1 MPDRIEATAA
11 NPPLLLVRDLQ
22 VGFATRSGALAPVVR
37 GVSFELHAGR
47 TLCLVG
53 ESGSGKS
60 VSARSILQLIDA
72 PGCISGGEI
81 VYRRADGQAVDIA
94 RLDPRGREIRRLRG
108 AEIAMIFQEPM
119 TSLSPVHT
127 IGAQIVEAIRLHQ
140 PLSKAEA
147 RARAIELLRQVEIRQ
162 PERAID
168 RYTFEYSGGMR
179 QRAMIALAL
188 ACNPRVLIADEPTT
202 ALDVTTQAEIL
213 ALMRRLQQSHGM
225 AVLFITHD
233 MGVVAHIADEVAVM
247 HHGVLVEKGPVTQ
260 VFTAPQAAYSR
271 RLIGSVLQLEQ
282 PAAPPRPVPEGAVPL
297 LQVQGLSKIYRSE
310 RTHWFKREVS
320 EHRAVNRVS
329 LTLYEGQTLGI
340 VGESG
345 SGKTTLGRA
354 MLRLIEPDEGEITW
368 LQRDGTRV
376 PLRALD
382 KAAMRHAWR
391 EMRIV
396 FQDPYAS
403 LNPRMTV
410 GQIVAEP
417 LRVNRVLEGKA
428 LEARVAE
435 LLEQVGL
442 PASSAERYPHA
453 FSGGQRQR
461 ISIARALALNPRLIL
476 ADEATSALDVSLRAQ
491 VLDLMLELRR
501 RLNLSFIFI
510 SHDIAVIRYFCDRV
524 AVMHRGELVEE
535 GPTLKVTNA
544 PQHAYT
550 RKLLS
555 AVLRPDPDRHRAM
568 LEVGEQ
574 R

>member
-1 MPDRIEATAA
+1 MPDTAL
-11 NPPLLLVRDLQ
+11 PHPLLQVRNLQ
-22 VGFATRSGALAPVVR
+22 VAFDTRSGSVPVVR
-37 GVSFELHAGR
+37 GVSFDLHPGR

-72 PGCISGGEI
+72 PGRITGGEI
-81 VYRRADGQAVDIA
+81 LYRPASGDVIDIA
-94 RLDPRGREIRRLRG
+94 QLDARGKPIRALRGRD
-108 AEIAMIFQEPM
+108 IAMIFQEPM

-140 PLSKAEA
+140 PLSKAQA
-147 RARAIELLRQVEIRQ
+147 RERAIELLRQVEIPK
-162 PERAID
+162 PEQAVD
-168 RYTFEYSGGMR
+168 RYTFEFSGGMR
-179 QRAMIALAL
+179 QRAMIAMAL
-188 ACNPRVLIADEPTT
+188 SCNPRVLIADEPTT

-213 ALMRRLQQSHGM
+213 ALMRKLQQSHGM
-225 AVLFITHD
+225 SVLFITHD
-233 MGVVAHIADEVAVM
+233 MGVVAAIADEVAVM
-247 HHGVLVEKGPVTQ
+247 HQGVLVEKGPVDQ
-260 VFTAPQAAYSR
+260 VFLAPQADYSR
-271 RLIGSVLQLEQ
+271 QLIGSVTKLEQ
-282 PAAPPRPVPEGAVPL
+282 AALPAPAIPEGAVPL
-297 LQVQGLSKIYRSE
+297 LEVKALSKIYRSE
-310 RTHWFKREVS
+310 RMHWFKREVS

-345 SGKTTLGRA
+345 SGKTTLGRS
-354 MLRLIEPDEGEITW
+354 MLRLIEPDEGSILW
-368 LQRDGTRV
+368 RQRDGSRV
-376 PLRALD
+376 PLRELD
-382 KAAMRHAWR
+382 KAAMRQAYR

-396 FQDPYAS
+396 FQDPYSS

-417 LRVNRVLEGKA
+417 LVVNRVLQGQA
-428 LEARVAE
+428 LKARVSE
-435 LLEQVGL
+435 LLHLVGL
-442 PASSAERYPHA
+442 PASAAERYPHA

-491 VLDLMLELRR
+491 VLDLLLELRQ

-524 AVMHRGELVEE
+524 AVMYQGELVEE
-535 GPTLKVTNA
+535 GLTADVTER

-555 AVLRPDPDRHRAM
+555 AVLRPDPRLYRTTAPTA
-568 LEVGEQ
+568 
-574 R
+574 